1 MGSFLLR
8 DPSNPGEET
17 FAFRGTKKRTTGNR
31 TIFSPAFSPP
41 SKRPC
46 ESSEARLWASYKS
59 LKNLNDWT
67 PFGLINRLG
76 RQGSSLRVS
85 SRAGNNSLIDL
96 RPTPCSGGVGR
107 SSLKSL
113 SYFFVFTASYP
124 VPLGYRCCAFLLL
137 EVSFLPS
144 FVGVLHVSC
153 SSPAFR
159 RLSAPS
165 LRSPHSS
172 CSES

>member
-1 MGSFLLR
+1 MRLKLTR
-8 DPSNPGEET
+8 
-17 FAFRGTKKRTTGNR
+17 NR
-31 TIFSPAFSPP
+31 TFFSPAFSPP

-46 ESSEARLWASYKS
+46 CFFEGSLRVAYLSFSY
-59 LKNLNDWT
+59 LLVWT
-67 PFGLINRLG
+67 AFGLINRLG
-76 RQGSSLRVS
+76 RRVSSLRVS
-85 SRAGNNSLIDL
+85 SLAVALFRFGF

-137 EVSFLPS
+137 KVSFFPS